1 VCAGFDATLAELNG
15 EEDHVHL
22 LVQCPPKVAFS
33 HLVSSLK
40 GVSSRWLRQDF
51 AGDITNRKRPDQARS
66 PPCPQGQ
73 GSHPR
78 SPMKDPGAG
87 DVLDD
92 PCVRRVAAALAA
104 FGVRGQITVLDD
116 EARTARQAADALG
129 IEIGQITNS
138 LLFQAHRKA
147 HGRHDTIQPLLV
159 LVSGVHRVDA
169 TKVADLMELDAISLA
184 DAEFVTEHT
193 GFTIGG
199 VAPIAPSHAIETV
212 VDVSLSRYGQV
223 WAAAG
228 HPRAVFPTSYDELLR
243 LTGGH
248 PAEVA

>member
-1 VCAGFDATLAELNG
+1 
-15 EEDHVHL
+15 L
-22 LVQCPPKVAFS
+22 LPYRSNMNDP
-33 HLVSSLK
+33 SSE
-40 GVSSRWLRQDF
+40 
-51 AGDITNRKRPDQARS
+51 
-66 PPCPQGQ
+66 
-73 GSHPR
+73 
-78 SPMKDPGAG
+78 

-116 EARTARQAADALG
+116 DARTARQAAGALG

-138 LLFQAHRKA
+138 LVFQANRKA
-147 HGRHDTIQPLLV
+147 PGRNDTIQPLLV

-169 TKVADLMELDAISLA
+169 TKVADLMELSAISLA
-184 DAEFVTEHT
+184 GAGFVTEHT
-193 GFTIGG
+193 GFAIGG
-199 VAPIAPSHAIETV
+199 VAPIAPGYSIETV
-212 VDVSLSRYGQV
+212 VDVSLSRYEQV